1 MEKDLSEF
9 EKLLGISFKNK
20 ELLKTALTHRSY
32 RISHKE
38 EIRED
43 NERLEF
49 LGDAVLNLCTSWWI
63 FSKYS
68 LESEGE
74 LSKKRAYLV
83 CKETLIKIA
92 KKLKLLD
99 YIFLGKRE
107 EKLDLKSKYN
117 IAGRTMEA
125 LIGAIFL
132 EKGFEETCEKLKVWF
147 KPYLNQ
153 LSRKTFKNYK
163 TQLQEF
169 LQKEY
174 GMGPLY
180 RVLSVS
186 GPSHQPCFE
195 VEVLVGDK
203 ILAKAKGNSKKSA
216 ENLAA
221 KKALKIL
228 KSYGKG
234 SKD

>member
-9 EKLLGISFKNK
+9 ESLLGISFKNK

-32 RISHKE
+32 RVSHKSE
-38 EIRED
+38 VKED

-49 LGDAVLNLCTSWWI
+49 LGDAVLNLCSSIWV
-63 FSKYS
+63 FSKYP

-92 KKLKLLD
+92 ERLKLMN

-117 IAGRTMEA
+117 IAGRTVEA

-132 EKGFEETCEKLKVWF
+132 ERGFEETCEKIKTWF
-147 KPYLNQ
+147 KPYLVQ
-153 LSRKTFKNYK
+153 LSKRSFKDYK
-163 TQLQEF
+163 TQLQEWS
-169 LQKEY
+169 QKELGISPFY
-174 GMGPLY
+174 K
-180 RVLSVS
+180 VLKIS
-186 GPSHQPCFE
+186 GPPHKPCFE
-195 VEVLVGDK
+195 VEVWLGEEV
-203 ILAKAKGNSKKSA
+203 LARARGNSKKDA
-216 ENLAA
+216 ETLAA
-221 KKALKIL
+221 KKALKIV
-228 KSYGKG
+228 KKNGKR
-234 SKD
+234 S